1 MPDYT
6 LPTWIARHI
15 RVRQR
20 LQWVCACY
28 VFFLMVVTTKHSL
41 EEAARFSGL
50 HKSQFSKLLKLHRP
64 IAVQTLENLS
74 KQQAKRLSQ
83 SLKAFKGL
91 PWKMAIII
99 DSTLQSR
106 SSLRPE
112 NAKRF
117 NHGQGF
123 VIGHQWTNIVLIIH
137 DILMPL
143 RPIPF
148 YSKRYCLDH
157 GLVYLTEHALVVD
170 YLTNLNLGDYI
181 GSSYDSRD
189 VLVLTDSGYDNK
201 KIENA
206 IVDKHW
212 TFITALRKTRSV
224 KSETL
229 YLNTPK
235 SKQWSH
241 VATFFRNHRRLK
253 RQTIRIMTDGKKTKR
268 MEFRIRHTI
277 GYLRYVGQVQLVC
290 SEPKKRLDGLCRY
303 FACNDVRVKA
313 RQIIIAYRPRWAVE
327 LFHKKIKQH
336 LGFGDVATSG
346 FDSVMAHVHWVY
358 CAYILFEMAPPGV
371 SSQAKSLGDKQR
383 QLQIYLENKDK
394 RRIRQKLTQ
403 IGGFSATKKNYVRL
417 WQMTNTL

>member
-1 MPDYT
+1 MSDYT

-20 LQWVCACY
+20 LQWVCSCY
-28 VFFLMVVTTKHSL
+28 LFFLMVVTTKHSL

-64 IAVQTLENLS
+64 IAVQTLETLS
-74 KQQAKRLSQ
+74 KQQAKRLSK

-91 PWKMAIII
+91 PWKIAIII

-123 VIGHQWTNIVLIIH
+123 VIGHQWTNIVLIIN
-137 DILMPL
+137 DILIPL
-143 RPIPF
+143 PPIPF
-148 YSKRYCLDH
+148 YSQRYCLDH
-157 GLVYLTEHALVVD
+157 GFAYLTEHERVVD
-170 YLTNLNLGDYI
+170 YISNLNLEGYI
-181 GSSYDSRD
+181 GSHDSRD
-189 VLVLTDSGYDNK
+189 VVVLTDSGYDNK
-201 KIENA
+201 KIENTIA
-206 IVDKHW
+206 DKHW
-212 TFITALRKTRSV
+212 TFITALSKTRSV

-229 YLNTPK
+229 YQSTPK

-253 RQTIRIMTDGKKTKR
+253 WQTIRIMTGGQKIKR
-268 MEFRIRHTI
+268 MEFRIRHAI
-277 GYLRYVGQVQLVC
+277 GYLRYVGKVQLVC
-290 SEPKKRLDGLCRY
+290 SEPKKRPHGRRRY

-313 RQIIIAYRPRWAVE
+313 RQIMIAYRLRWAVE

-336 LGFGDVATSG
+336 LGFEDVATSG
-346 FDSVMAHVHWVY
+346 FDSVMSHLHWVY

-383 QLQIYLENKDK
+383 QLQNYLESKEK
-394 RRIRQKLTQ
+394 RRALQTLTQ
-403 IGGFSATKKNYVRL
+403 IRGVQRYKNELRQAL
-417 WQMTNTL
+417 ADD